1 MHAQS
6 AAARWRQQG
15 VSQVSPA
22 QLRSISNSQRS
33 RTKKPKRNEEGE
45 LGGEQSAAQGA
56 GKVAAAAA
64 GADAGAAASSRSS
77 ISAGLEWNDSRIYVE
92 SCSLAWADMRNTLA
106 AAGMSERRKE
116 RKKGTPTELL

>member
-1 MHAQS
+1 M
-6 AAARWRQQG
+6 
-15 VSQVSPA
+15 
-22 QLRSISNSQRS
+22 
-33 RTKKPKRNEEGE
+33 KKGE

-64 GADAGAAASSRSS
+64 GAGAAASSRSS

-106 AAGMSERRKE
+106 AAGMSERKKE
-116 RKKGTPTELL
+116 REKGTPTELL